1 MATLINEYEKLLHYL
16 ESQKPKAKA
25 NGRVKSPVVVKP
37 KEEPVRSKR
46 ETVEEKTRKFIEE
59 SQIHSYVPPS
69 GLQNQKIINQNSNG
83 FDVQKF
89 ETMMRTRLIDD
100 HKKLQSYDRPYIS
113 VTELCSC
120 LRQAYYTRKRY
131 SVNLSKKYQFSYLL
145 MIQKVGNTIH
155 EVVQELYD
163 FTESEKTIVS
173 EKYQVKG
180 RIDWILDSFLY
191 EIKSID
197 VDKFKNRYIKEHYE
211 QALIYAY
218 VLNTEYDYKIKTI
231 TIVYILR
238 NLKHIIP
245 FDVPVDNSI
254 AESLLSRATL
264 LKTSLDRTEVPD
276 PVGATKEQCQWCLQR
291 SYCEKDP
298 CIKIAQPFVVKQTPK
313 KTEKP
318 EDKKSA
324 FLL

>member
-1 MATLINEYEKLLHYL
+1 MMNLTNEYEKLLHYL
-16 ESQKPKAKA
+16 EAQKPKTNRKIIP
-25 NGRVKSPVVVKP
+25 PVVK
-37 KEEPVRSKR
+37 KEEPKKRSKR
-46 ETVEEKTRKFIEE
+46 ETVEEKTKKFIEE

-69 GLQNQKIINQNSNG
+69 GHQNRKTYNQESNG

-89 ETMMRTRLIDD
+89 ETMMRTKLIDE
-100 HKKLQSYDRPYIS
+100 HKKIQSYDRPYIS

-145 MIQKVGNTIH
+145 MIQKVGNIIH
-155 EVVQELYD
+155 EIIQELYD

-173 EKYQVKG
+173 EKYNVKG
-180 RIDWILDSFLY
+180 RIDGIRNSFLY

-218 VLNTEYDYKIKTI
+218 ILNTEYDYNIKTI
-231 TIVYILR
+231 TIVYVLR

-245 FDVPVDNSI
+245 FDVPIDNSI

-264 LKTSLDRTEVPD
+264 LKSSLDKIEVPD
-276 PVGATKEQCQWCLQR
+276 PIGATTEQCRYCLHK

-298 CIKIAQPFVVKQTPK
+298 CIKVIQPFVKKKPQ
-313 KTEKP
+313 KTELRP
-318 EDKKSA
+318 EQKKSA